1 MYHNNMNREHE
12 DDLKFIPLNLNEVFE
27 QRDSSWFPIID
38 MALPQFTEIPNSF
51 ALNFAFPI
59 DNSSIEGSSLKT
71 LDYVQ
76 NDNNNL
82 QNNNTNQGQNGA
94 GGNFD
99 LEFPSEIMTEDLV
112 SYNKDSK
119 CKKGTGI
126 STPGS
131 NTSPNSGGF
140 NTGTG
145 TGNMNNVP
153 GGNTGQSSGG
163 FNTGTGA
170 GNMNNV
176 PGGNTGINSGG
187 FNTGTGTGNMNN
199 VPGGNTG
206 QSSGGFN
213 TGTGAGNMNNVP
225 GTNTGLNSGG
235 FNTGIGTGNMNNVPG
250 SNTGLN
256 SGGFNTGI
264 GTGNMNNVPGSNTG
278 LNSGGF
284 NTGSSTNMPQI
295 NSGRTLV
302 EVPIHMELL
311 RNLSFQNILDNNYR
325 GGEESTLNEVDTIF
339 NIIKG
344 DNSIVDTFKA
354 YNIPAPIY
362 NLVIKKIIYVTLEN
376 LRGKGGE

>member
-176 PGGNTGINSGG
+176 PGT
-187 FNTGTGTGNMNN
+187 
-199 VPGGNTG
+199 
-206 QSSGGFN
+206 
-213 TGTGAGNMNNVP
+213 
-225 GTNTGLNSGG
+225 
-235 FNTGIGTGNMNNVPG
+235 
-250 SNTGLN
+250 NTGLN